1 MRALRA
7 DDTGFDTIDVDV
19 FVLNQHRFTRILSH
33 NSTRT
38 DASQLLRIIRSAP
51 SVEDITFR
59 KSEDS
64 VSFLGPEFR
73 RGFFSHVFSFHPSR
87 VNRLFKKSDF

>member
-33 NSTRT
+33 NSL
-38 DASQLLRIIRSAP
+38 QRIIRSVAICQ
-51 SVEDITFR
+51 DIIFYSF
-59 KSEDS
+59 SEAKIRCH
-64 VSFLGPEFR
+64 F
-73 RGFFSHVFSFHPSR
+73 
-87 VNRLFKKSDF
+87 